1 MLFTSYAQ
9 SGKSLRRGIRK
20 CSLMLEE
27 VSTFCFSKRRKRDL
41 LVLHD
46 APRSWRETLGF
57 RCAVRVCPL
66 LQLLNLSIAGREKEP
81 PGFSATVKVLALRIS
96 WLGRLP
102 PKGLIAILKE
112 SRYGLVDF
120 MFKHGTVLMLFLGWI
135 VSSDRARQFLSG
147 TFQTRVIVT
156 SLIISYFI
164 VFILAMYTWKR
175 RSENAFHHLVELEYM
190 PVRYYSPLRVT
201 AGVMV
206 GFIGIHGAACTAIT
220 ILLFFIY

>member
-1 MLFTSYAQ
+1 
-9 SGKSLRRGIRK
+9 
-20 CSLMLEE
+20 MLEE

-81 PGFSATVKVLALRIS
+81 PGFSATVKVLALRTS
-96 WLGRLP
+96 WLAP
-102 PKGLIAILKE
+102 PSNGVNCDIEGVQI
-112 SRYGLVDF
+112 RPCRF
-120 MFKHGTVLMLFLGWI
+120 H

-190 PVRYYSPLRVT
+190 PVTYYSPLRVT